1 VTGEGKQRGR
11 FISLEGGEGVGKS
24 TQVTALADALRGRG
38 LEVIET
44 REPGGSEGAE
54 RIRELLLT
62 GPDDRWGAQAEA
74 LLFAAARA
82 DHVDKVIR
90 PALAAGQWVVSDR
103 FVDSSLAYQGG
114 ARELGIEA
122 VRAINAFA
130 IGDDFPDR
138 TLVLALAEGGARARA
153 RDNEESDR
161 IGGRP
166 EGYHQKVDLAFRLI
180 AAEEPD
186 RVRLID
192 ASGAPDEVTQRLIAA
207 VADLLP

>member
-1 VTGEGKQRGR
+1 VTSRGR

-24 TQVTALADALRGRG
+24 TQVKSLAEALQRRGIDV
-38 LEVIET
+38 LVT

-54 RIRELLLT
+54 RIRDLLLT
-62 GPDDRWGAQAEA
+62 GDEERWGAEAEA
-74 LLFAAARA
+74 LLFAAART

-90 PALAAGQWVVSDR
+90 PAILSGKWVLSDR

-122 VRAINAFA
+122 VRAINAFG
-130 IGDDFPDR
+130 ISEWFPDR

-153 RDNEESDR
+153 RDNEGSDR

-180 AAEEPD
+180 ASEEPQ
-186 RVRLID
+186 RVRIVD
-192 ASGAPDEVTQRLIAA
+192 ASGTAEEVTKRLLEAIQ
-207 VADLLP
+207 DLLP

>member
-1 VTGEGKQRGR
+1 MTARGK

-24 TQVTALADALRGRG
+24 TQVKALAGALRQRG
-38 LEVIET
+38 IEVVIT
-44 REPGGSEGAE
+44 REPGGSDGAE

-62 GPDDRWGAQAEA
+62 GSEDRWGPQAEA

-82 DHVDKVIR
+82 DHLDKTIR
-90 PALAAGQWVVSDR
+90 PALDAGHWVLADR
-103 FVDSSLAYQGG
+103 FIDSSLAYQGG
-114 ARELGIEA
+114 AGELGIEA
-122 VRAINAFA
+122 VRSINAFG

-153 RDNEESDR
+153 RDNEDSDR

-180 AAEEPD
+180 AAEEPG
-186 RVRLID
+186 RVRIID
-192 ASGAPDEVTQRLIAA
+192 ASGLPDEVTQRLVDALE
-207 VADLLP
+207 DLLP